1 MRFSNREINGLS
13 EVKEIVV
20 EDIYEYMRLFMDGK
34 YSEYIFRG
42 EPANYA
48 ETISSGLREQKTPFI
63 AMKNEFKREIYHRL
77 SSDEKADFLAF
88 AQHHWI
94 PTNLIDFTTAPLV
107 ALYFACQPVESTD
120 DKLNSNIGFVYLI
133 DKNLIDITDLISSHE
148 DDNFLER
155 LANDEEGIVLNLYKK
170 LDAYE
175 KKQPERM
182 YHYFKTLYD
191 DVEYYNNHYR
201 GESNFPQYDGGEYKE
216 NLEFEYSSQ
225 NSKLLQNIDNIFGG
239 LNEVVIEYVLMLQSF
254 LRQTII
260 CKEPVYWLN
269 CMPNFIYKPY
279 LSFDRGR
286 NQQGLFIYQAYL
298 FYTDDVYN
306 ADILARQRVWP
317 EYAVVIKNKS
327 QILKQLD
334 FIGINDKFVYGDY
347 DNIAKYIKSKYSVK
361 VNG

>member
-1 MRFSNREINGLS
+1 MSFSNRAINGLP

-20 EDIYEYMRLFMDGK
+20 EDIYEYMKLFIDGK
-34 YSEYIFRG
+34 YSEYIYRG
-42 EPANYA
+42 EPTNYK
-48 ETISSGLREQKTPFI
+48 ETTSSGLREPNTPFI
-63 AMKNEFKREIYHRL
+63 VMKNEFKREIYHRL
-77 SSDEKADFLAF
+77 SDDEKADFLAF

-107 ALYFACQPVESTD
+107 ALYFACQKVESSD
-120 DKLNSNIGFVYLI
+120 NNLNPDIGFVYLI

-148 DDNFLER
+148 DDNFLKR

-170 LDAYE
+170 LDVYE
-175 KKQPERM
+175 KKHPERM
-182 YHYFKTLYD
+182 YYYFKTLYD

-201 GESNFPQYDGGEYKE
+201 EESLFPKYNDGQYKE
-216 NLEFEYSSQ
+216 NIELEYSSQ
-225 NSKLLQNIDNIFGG
+225 NSALLQYIDNICGG
-239 LNEVVIEYVLMLQSF
+239 LNDVVIEYILMLQSF
-254 LRQTII
+254 LKHMII
-260 CKEPVYWLN
+260 CREPVFWLN
-269 CMPNFIYKPY
+269 CMPNLIYKPY

-298 FYTDDVYN
+298 SYTDDVYN

-334 FIGINDKFVYGDY
+334 FIGINDKFIYGDY
-347 DNIAKYIKSKYSVK
+347 DNIAKYIKNKYSPNK
-361 VNG
+361 K